1 MPRRV
6 SEISSGG
13 QFSRSSEEGRVADSQ
28 TRVFKILLNPGETAD
43 LQEACGVF
51 IGDQHPY
58 NENIYCTSFSS
69 QWDGESRTVLVCTF
83 QYASTAAAS
92 GGESGQDPKSS
103 PPDVRPSN
111 WTTSTSLVEVPARE
125 WYVVND
131 SGVAAATKTPAKNSA
146 DDMYDGISYLT
157 AMVNI
162 SVDQL
167 EPTDPTRHISHCGKV
182 NSVEMYLGSLTIAP
196 RTLMFRGVSCKPT
209 VESWGR
215 FIFRG
220 WVATYEFAYRSDTWD
235 LRVPQSGLNV
245 KCVNPVGAG
254 GNQDIYGQPLKHTN
268 QGKIK
273 TDPITELAETLFAG
287 DRARAMVR
295 VHSYDNGGASQLPSA
310 QPIALN
316 DDGTPRRGD
325 PLVKRYCPYDQID
338 LAQVLQLR
346 LT

>member
-13 QFSRSSEEGRVADSQ
+13 QFSRSSEEGRLADSQ
-28 TRVFKILLNPGETAD
+28 TRVFKVLLNAGEAVD
-43 LQEACGVF
+43 IQESCEVF
-51 IGDQHPY
+51 IGDQHPQ
-58 NENIYCTSFSS
+58 NQNIYCTSFSS
-69 QWDGESRTVLVCTF
+69 QFDGESRTVLICTF
-83 QYASTAAAS
+83 QYASTPSAAGGD
-92 GGESGQDPKSS
+92 GGEDPKSYS
-103 PPDVRPSN
+103 PDIRPAN
-111 WTTSTSLVEVPARE
+111 WTTSTSLVEVPASE
-125 WYVVND
+125 WYVVSD
-131 SGVAAATKTPAKNSA
+131 AGVAADSKTPAKNSA

-167 EPTDPTRHISHCGKV
+167 EATDPTRHIAFCGKV
-182 NSVEMYLGSLTIAP
+182 NSVNLSLGSLVMEP

-209 VESWGR
+209 VESYGK

-235 LRVPQSGLNV
+235 MRVPQSGMNV

-316 DDGTPRRGD
+316 DDGTPRKGD
-325 PLVKRYCPYDQID
+325 PQVKRYCPYEQID
-338 LAQVLQLR
+338 LAQTLQLR

>member
-13 QFSRSSEEGRVADSQ
+13 QFSRSSEEGRIADSQ
-28 TRVFKILLNPGETAD
+28 TRVFKVLLNPGETAD
-43 LQEACGVF
+43 LQEACGVY
-51 IGDQHPY
+51 IGNQHPY
-58 NENIYCTSFSS
+58 NENIYCTSFSA

-83 QYASTAAAS
+83 QYGSRAGS
-92 GGESGQDPKSS
+92 GGDSAADPGSIS
-103 PPDVRPSN
+103 PDIRPAN
-111 WTTSTSLVEVPARE
+111 WTTSTSLVEVPASE
-125 WYVVND
+125 WYVV
-131 SGVAAATKTPAKNSA
+131 SEFGVAADSLTPAKNSA

-167 EPTDPTRHISHCGKV
+167 EATDPTRHIAFCGKV
-182 NSVEMYLGSLTIAP
+182 NSVNLSLGSLVMQP

-209 VESWGR
+209 VESYGK

-235 LRVPQSGLNV
+235 MRIPQSGMTV
-245 KCVNPVGAG
+245 KAFNPAAPRGD
-254 GNQDIYGQPLKHTN
+254 QDPYGQMLKHTSG
-268 QGKIK
+268 GKIK
-273 TDPITELAETLFAG
+273 TAPLELPETVTAG
-287 DRARAMVR
+287 DRGRAAVR
-295 VHSYDNGGASQLPSA
+295 VFSYTDGGASQLPSA

-316 DDGTPRRGD
+316 DDGTPRLGA

-338 LAQVLQLR
+338 LAQALQLR

>member
-28 TRVFKILLNPGETAD
+28 TRVFKVLLNPGETAD

-51 IGDQHPY
+51 IGNQHPY
-58 NENIYCTSFSS
+58 NENIYCTSFSA
-69 QWDGESRTVLVCTF
+69 QFDGESRTVLICTF
-83 QYASTAAAS
+83 QYGSRAGS
-92 GGESGQDPKSS
+92 GGDSAADPGSIS
-103 PPDVRPSN
+103 PDVRPAN
-111 WTTSTSLVEVPARE
+111 WSTSTSLVEVPARD

-131 SGVAAATKTPAKNSA
+131 AGVAADNLTPAKNSA

-167 EPTDPTRHISHCGKV
+167 EPNDPTRHIQHCGKV
-182 NSVEMYLGSLTIAP
+182 NSVDMSLGSLAIAP

-209 VESWGR
+209 VESWGNL
-215 FIFRG
+215 IFRG

-235 LRVPQSGLNV
+235 LRVPQSGMTV
-245 KCVNPVGAG
+245 KAFNPAAPRGD
-254 GNQDIYGQPLKHTN
+254 QDPYGQMLKHTSG
-268 QGKIK
+268 GKIK
-273 TDPITELAETLFAG
+273 TAPLELPETVTAG
-287 DRARAMVR
+287 DRGRAAVR
-295 VHSYDNGGASQLPSA
+295 VFSYDNGGASQLPSA

-316 DDGTPRRGD
+316 DDGTPRKGD
-325 PLVKRYCPYDQID
+325 PLVKRYCPYEQID
-338 LAQVLQLR
+338 LAQTLQLR